1 MFEDFSCS
9 GNNRKEADL
18 NFAID
23 KQRFSGPSYNKQ
35 SKKGP
40 KQGQIK
46 SENYFTKF
54 EITKTIINNLHMSMR
69 KV

>member
-9 GNNRKEADL
+9 GNNRKETDL

-23 KQRFSGPSYNKQ
+23 KQKFSGPSYNKQ

-40 KQGQIK
+40 
-46 SENYFTKF
+46 
-54 EITKTIINNLHMSMR
+54 
-69 KV
+69 